1 MTNLS
6 ADRPMP
12 LGPGTGPSFAVVFSP
27 LRLWRDERWR
37 GVVIQILVVFAF
49 FATAAWLIGNVVANF
64 AALEKSFGFSFLWEL
79 PANYDINQT
88 LIAYSNQDPHLR
100 AALVGLLNTAVV
112 AVVGIIVATVLGFA
126 LGAMRL
132 SSNWLVARLSYAFVE
147 FTRNVPVLLHIL
159 LWHGIIVHTLP
170 GPRQAISVGDSMF
183 LSNRGFFIPKP
194 VFDPGASALLV
205 ALVAGMAVAVL
216 VRMYARRVQ
225 DRTGRYIPAPW
236 IGAAAIVGL
245 PVLAYFAMGMPIA
258 LEMPA
263 LRGFNFQGGLTLLPE
278 FVALTWALAL
288 YTSAFIAEN
297 VRGGILA
304 VDKGQ
309 HEAAASLGL
318 RPNRIL
324 ALITMPQAL
333 RVVIPPLTS
342 QYLNLT
348 KNSSL
353 AIAIGYMDLVATLGR
368 ITLNQTGRE
377 IEAMILVMLTYLAL
391 SLAIAAL
398 MNWYNHRVR
407 LVDR

>member
-12 LGPGTGPSFAVVFSP
+12 LSPGTGPSLAMVFSP

-37 GVVIQILVVFAF
+37 GVVIQILVMFAF
-49 FATAAWLIGNVVANF
+49 FATVAWLISNVVANF

-112 AVVGIIVATVLGFA
+112 AVVGIVVATVLGFT

-194 VFDPGASALLV
+194 VFDSGASALLV

-216 VRMYARRVQ
+216 VRLYARRVQ

-245 PVLAYFAMGMPIA
+245 PILTYFAMGMPIA
-258 LEMPA
+258 LEMPT